1 MVCGAAVVI
10 GALTAC
16 AALFAADAWVLLR
29 PFAEA
34 VPRDPRAVA
43 EALVAALSR
52 TELAV
57 RAAASPA
64 GERAVGAVALA
75 LPESMREGERA
86 LAATVMLVAAGA
98 AAGVVLAASWYGALI
113 GCATTI
119 VLLAGRAH
127 AGARAERARL
137 ETAATEA
144 FQALAVTLGSGRS
157 LAQALRYVG
166 ERCEDPVAQEFT
178 SAAFALEYGEALGEV
193 LDRLERSLSVPGVDL
208 VATALGVS
216 QRTGAPLQWL
226 LEEASNMVAD
236 RVALERKLDVRT
248 AQARMSARVVAA
260 MPLVMV
266 AFLGCFSPDF
276 RSGLA
281 TATGAGSVLAAAAL
295 DLCAWL
301 IIRKIMEVEL

>member
-10 GALTAC
+10 GALTVC

-34 VPRDPRAVA
+34 VPRDPRTVA

-86 LAATVMLVAAGA
+86 LAATALLVAAGA

-216 QRTGAPLQWL
+216 QRTGAPLQRL

>member
-1 MVCGAAVVI
+1 M
-10 GALTAC
+10 
-16 AALFAADAWVLLR
+16 
-29 PFAEA
+29 
-34 VPRDPRAVA
+34 RAVA
-43 EALVAALSR
+43 I
-52 TELAV
+52 
-57 RAAASPA
+57 
-64 GERAVGAVALA
+64 GGI
-75 LPESMREGERA
+75 
-86 LAATVMLVAAGA
+86 
-98 AAGVVLAASWYGALI
+98 GALI

-127 AGARAERARL
+127 AGARTERARL

-216 QRTGAPLQWL
+216 QRTGAPLQRL